1 MEVDVMDIHSFCERM
16 NEDEVEEDDGYYYH
30 PDYFPD
36 DSSPDYFPDDDDYF
50 QAGNFFFIVVLDFQE
65 WLLLD
70 DNPPQAEQSYHDV
83 SELWDQ
89 YLDLDF
95 FKPLL
100 GALNRLNVHELREM
114 LLENFFY
121 SIVG

>member
-1 MEVDVMDIHSFCERM
+1 MIT
-16 NEDEVEEDDGYYYH
+16 
-30 PDYFPD
+30 P
-36 DSSPDYFPDDDDYF
+36 
-50 QAGNFFFIVVLDFQE
+50 L
-65 WLLLD
+65 
-70 DNPPQAEQSYHDV
+70 QAEQSYHDV
-83 SELWDQ
+83 SELWDE

-121 SIVG
+121 SIGLTFQAFYHDGSEFFLDDDFFFQVLLSIVG